1 MFLAFWGYEDGVCQ
15 EACKLLKDLTFRKET
30 RMALLRQNAFIELVA
45 ANSIAIYMGKKPY
58 ELAEKDVLLSMNNSM
73 HGLNAQNKNLSEKQ
87 LLLLFGRGLNSLP
100 DLYAEEIILSFAG
113 RAMDLTMQ
121 PEEVIHYDR
130 WFNLFSRGLKV

>member
-1 MFLAFWGYEDGVCQ
+1 M
-15 EACKLLKDLTFRKET
+15 
-30 RMALLRQNAFIELVA
+30 
-45 ANSIAIYMGKKPY
+45 
-58 ELAEKDVLLSMNNSM
+58 AEKDVLLSMSNSM

-121 PEEVIHYDR
+121 TEEAIHTTGCSPY
-130 WFNLFSRGLKV
+130 FLAV